1 MHWYQKQKFQT
12 LRKKKTEFTYFPPN
26 KTQKYNVK
34 GCQALK
40 NPKKIQKKKN
50 VQQRLTST
58 SRISTF
64 LENAGARTL
73 RWNRERTEIK
83 HNKLTSTQMHAIEL
97 QLHEI
102 KN

>member
-1 MHWYQKQKFQT
+1 M
-12 LRKKKTEFTYFPPN
+12 PS
-26 KTQKYNVK
+26 
-34 GCQALK
+34 
-40 NPKKIQKKKN
+40 PKKPKKNSKKKN